1 MTKTCEC
8 KSMINASNHRGTCK
22 CKNNV
27 ETIKR
32 NRFFSAVCDVIERSG
47 RVGEEMIETGSYRY
61 FNEKFVDTPE
71 KALLLAFDSEN
82 IRWKVDPSEIMNGVT
97 YDPETKEY
105 VRKTILTRDGHVPN
119 EKQKEKILAGIYE
132 YIILEEYVQV
142 FESNLVTG
150 SHLISNSIKSW
161 RNTTGKTY

>member
-1 MTKTCEC
+1 MTKTCKCE
-8 KSMINASNHRGTCK
+8 SMTNVSNHRGTCK

-27 ETIKR
+27 ETNKK
-32 NRFFSAVCDVIERSG
+32 NRFFSAVCDVIERYG

-82 IRWKVDPSEIMNGVT
+82 VRWKVDPSEIMKGVI

-105 VRKTILTRDGHVPN
+105 VRKTILTRDGHIPN

-150 SHLISNSIKSW
+150 SHLISNSITNW